1 MEETVV
7 LYRFGETDGGV
18 AIASLEAAGFRVVA
32 PASLTELHNLLHS
45 TSCAAVVVPESEFS
59 SRGIDPARHLA
70 NAMSPHVLILIDGNG
85 RGRVVRA
92 GATGSRTAD
101 AAGARAARV
110 LELLERIAE
119 GREIGDDSGATPSAR
134 SPGPRDIA
142 DLLAS
147 PLLADLPRKPR
158 AILELLA
165 SSPDGTETG
174 EIAFALWGGEARD
187 RRRDVQAY
195 VSLLRARIAP
205 VPRPRVRIA
214 RRGTRY
220 ALEAADT
227 KKPGPA

>member
-7 LYRFGETDGGV
+7 FYRPDETDGEV
-18 AIASLEAAGFRVVA
+18 AVASLEAAGFRVVS

-45 TSCAAVVVPESEFS
+45 TTCAAVVVPETEFS
-59 SRGIDPARHLA
+59 SRGIDPERHLA
-70 NAMSPHVLILIDGNG
+70 EAMSPHVLILIDGNG
-85 RGRVVRA
+85 QARAVRA
-92 GATGSRTAD
+92 RAPKSGTAD
-101 AAGARAARV
+101 VAGDRAARV
-110 LELLERIAE
+110 LELLA
-119 GREIGDDSGATPSAR
+119 RETA
-134 SPGPRDIA
+134 SPQAPLVPQAPRAPEPKDLA

-165 SSPDGTETG
+165 ATPDGTETG

-195 VSLLRARIAP
+195 VSLLRARIGP
-205 VPRPRVRIA
+205 VTRPRVRIA